1 VFAGEHAP
9 RVRPRRQSARGATR
23 RRTAVVVSSRT
34 LGGRRILIV
43 GASSGIGQALAR
55 QAAAEGA
62 RVAAVAR
69 RADKLDE
76 TIAGAANVTPIVAD
90 LRRNDDCTR
99 IAAETVAA
107 IGSPELVF
115 VSAGSSS
122 LNWVH
127 ETSPEDWARAFETNV
142 IGINLLF
149 AALRPHL
156 APGTI
161 VAACSSESVGAPRA
175 GLVPYT
181 ASKAALEESLRGW
194 RNEHPDLRFARIG
207 LGATMPTGFADG
219 WDPERLLAALQRW
232 SADGLGQA
240 EMMHVDDVAEFLAG
254 TFAAALALPGV
265 GMEDIMLRSPSKPGA
280 TVEEVA
286 AWAADHGGPDLPTGE
301 LA

>member
-1 VFAGEHAP
+1 M
-9 RVRPRRQSARGATR
+9 
-23 RRTAVVVSSRT
+23 
-34 LGGRRILIV
+34 LIV
-43 GASSGIGQALAR
+43 GASSGIGQALAVR
-55 QAAAEGA
+55 AASEGA
-62 RVAAVAR
+62 RLALVAR

-76 TIAGAANVTPIVAD
+76 TIAAAGSGTPIVAD
-90 LRRNDDCTR
+90 LRRHDDCGR
-99 IAAETVAA
+99 IAAEVVAA
-107 IGSPELVF
+107 IGAPELVF

-127 ETSPEDWARAFETNV
+127 ETGPEDWARAFETNV

-156 APGTI
+156 QPGAI

-194 RNEHPDLRFARIG
+194 RNEHPDLRFARVG

-219 WDPERLLAALQRW
+219 WDPERLLTALQRW

-240 EMMHVDDVAEFLAG
+240 EMMHVDDVADVLAA
-254 TFAAALALPGV
+254 TFAAALARPGV
-265 GMEDIMLRSPSKPGA
+265 GIEDIMLRSPSKQGA
-280 TVEEVA
+280 SVDEVTT
-286 AWAADHGGPDLPTGE
+286 WAADHGGPELPG
-301 LA
+301 AAPA